1 MLCDLGEV
9 ERRRRRSQTAMCG
22 LLVSLL
28 TTIAVAA
35 HELIDT
41 PCRINELSLARVEGV
56 RRVGD
61 LYLDERIG
69 LAIDLDSLLSVGS
82 TLRDGDF
89 VVGHIFECHW
99 TVILRM

>member
-1 MLCDLGEV
+1 
-9 ERRRRRSQTAMCG
+9 MCG

-35 HELIDT
+35 HELINTSCCID
-41 PCRINELSLARVEGV
+41 ELSLARVEGV

-69 LAIDLDSLLSVGS
+69 LAISQLPAGIYLLQIGNDWVKV
-82 TLRDGDF
+82 TL
-89 VVGHIFECHW
+89 
-99 TVILRM
+99 

>member
-1 MLCDLGEV
+1 
-9 ERRRRRSQTAMCG
+9 MCG

-28 TTIAVAA
+28 ATIAVTA
-35 HELIDT
+35 HELINTSCCID
-41 PCRINELSLARVEGV
+41 ELSLARVEGV

-69 LAIDLDSLLSVGS
+69 LAIDLDGLLSVGG
-82 TLRDGDF
+82 TLRDEDF

>member
-1 MLCDLGEV
+1 MGGS
-9 ERRRRRSQTAMCG
+9 ERGGVRSQTPMSG

-28 TTIAVAA
+28 ATIAVTA
-35 HELIDT
+35 HELINTSCCID
-41 PCRINELSLARVEGV
+41 ELSLARVEGV

-69 LAIDLDSLLSVGS
+69 LAIDLDGLLSVGC
-82 TLRDGDF
+82 TLRDEDF

>member
-1 MLCDLGEV
+1 MESV
-9 ERRRRRSQTAMCG
+9 ASP
-22 LLVSLL
+22 V
-28 TTIAVAA
+28 AVAA

-41 PCRINELSLARVEGV
+41 SCRINELSLARVEGV

-69 LAIDLDSLLSVGS
+69 LAIDLDGLLSVGC
-82 TLRDGDF
+82 TLRDEDF